1 MDRERADYEAAQRQR
16 IADAQERDIQRVKA
30 QSDAAIRA
38 AENEARR
45 KMNPNGAA
53 PPQPLAWLE
62 APQGGAS
69 VEGTFERLD
78 CIGQQARLVVQT
90 YDGKTVQLL
99 VGDPSQIVLQGGER
113 GLSCGAQKPAHRVV
127 VQYTAKPDSKL
138 QTAGEV
144 TLIEFH

>member
-1 MDRERADYEAAQRQR
+1 M
-16 IADAQERDIQRVKA
+16 KA

-38 AENEARR
+38 AEDAARK
-45 KMNPNGAA
+45 KMNPNGAV
-53 PPQPLAWLE
+53 PPTPLAWME
-62 APQGGAS
+62 TTKAGAS

-78 CIGQQARLVVQT
+78 CLGQQARMVIKT

-99 VGDPSQIVLQGGER
+99 VGDPSQIVLEGGER
-113 GLSCGAQKPAHRVV
+113 GLSCGAQKPVHRVV
-127 VQYTAKPDSKL
+127 IQYTAKPDAKL